1 MSSDKKVLAAV
12 FSEQDLLNKINDLKQ
27 QGYKENELH
36 LFVQDPEQLDTVKNQ
51 TDIDIKQADSFK
63 DKFKGFITGEGSV
76 FGSVKALGLSD
87 SETERYTE
95 DVARGGILIYTDAG
109 RPGIEEVIDE
119 SSFRDR
125 SGNPVEPSTN
135 EFVNSV
141 DNSFDEQED
150 RFARGETFQQ
160 DPTLVKEEHHVSFS
174 TQPKPE
180 VEKARGSMT
189 QAEKHSNSKD
199 KYK

>member
-1 MSSDKKVLAAV
+1 MSADKKVLAAV

-27 QGYKENELH
+27 QGYEESELH
-36 LFVQDPEQLDTVKNQ
+36 LFTQDPEEFSAAESQ
-51 TDIDIKQADSFK
+51 TNIEVTQANSFK

-87 SETERYTE
+87 SETKRYTE

-109 RPGIEEVIDE
+109 RPGIEEVIEE
-119 SSFRDR
+119 SNFRDR

-180 VEKARGSMT
+180 VEKARGSMSA
-189 QAEKHSNSKD
+189 AEKHSNSKD